1 MFKYV
6 KAVLIIILLVLGAQ
20 LVSGQTPTDTVL
32 VAADSLAMEATVEP
46 VAEAAEGFA
55 SYEEFQSSPGFV
67 KFMIDNLWV
76 LLSAFLVFIMHLGF
90 ASVESGMNAAKNTVN
105 VIYKN
110 IFTLCAGI
118 ITYAIVGFALMYP
131 GDFNII
137 PGFLGFA
144 GFGIGFDAATPAD
157 YLTTNYYDSYTIW
170 TDFLFQAMFAATA
183 ATIISGAVA
192 GRIKMPSY
200 MLYAALIVTFAY
212 PIAGSWKWGGGWLN
226 DLGFHDFAG
235 STLVHAVGGAAALV
249 AAWVLGPRIG
259 KYKDGKVVDMP
270 GHSFPLATIGVL
282 LLWFGWF
289 GFNGGSVL
297 SADPAAISLVLVN
310 TALAAAAGSLAAM
323 AAATFTMHKLDAP
336 QALNGILAGLVG
348 ITAGADVVMPG
359 QAIVIGALAGVL
371 VVLAVI
377 AIDKL
382 KIDDPVSAIA
392 VHLVCG
398 IWGTLAVGIW
408 GADKAFMPQLIGVA
422 SIVAFTIVFSLLAV
436 YLVKATLGLRS
447 DESVELG
454 GADESYHG
462 NHAYPDF
469 APAKK

>member
-6 KAVLIIILLVLGAQ
+6 KAIVILILLVLGAQ
-20 LVSGQTPTDTVL
+20 LVSGQVP
-32 VAADSLAMEATVEP
+32 ADSSSIGIETVQ
-46 VAEAAEGFA
+46 AQGFA
-55 SYEEFQSSPGFV
+55 TYEDFQSSPDFTAFIV
-67 KFMIDNLWV
+67 NNLWI

-90 ASVESGMNAAKNTVN
+90 ASVESGMNASKNTVS

-110 IFTLCAGI
+110 LFTLCAGL
-118 ITYAIVGFALMYP
+118 ITYAIVGFSLMYP

-137 PGFLGFA
+137 PGFLGFG
-144 GFGIGFDAATPAD
+144 GFGIGYDATSPAD
-157 YLTTNYYDSYTIW
+157 YLTSNYYASYTIW

-200 MLYAALIVTFAY
+200 MVYAAIIVTFAY
-212 PIAGSWKWGGGWLN
+212 PITGSWQWGGGWLSE
-226 DLGFHDFAG
+226 LGFHDFAG

-249 AAWVLGPRIG
+249 GAWALGPRLG
-259 KYKDGKVVDMP
+259 KYGPEGQVNDMP
-270 GHSFPLATIGVL
+270 GHNFPLATIGVF

-323 AAATFTMHKLDAP
+323 ATATFTVHKLDAT
-336 QALNGILAGLVG
+336 QALNGVLAGLVG
-348 ITAGADVVMPG
+348 ITAGADAVMPG
-359 QAIVIGALAGVL
+359 QAIMIGALSGVL

-377 AIDKL
+377 GIDKL

-392 VHLVCG
+392 VHLICG

-408 GADKAFMPQLIGVA
+408 GEGKSFSAQLIGTT
-422 SIVAFTIVFSLLAV
+422 SIVAFTLVVSYIAV
-436 YLVKATLGLRS
+436 MIVKATLGLRS
-447 DESVELG
+447 TQEVEVG
-454 GADESYHG
+454 GADAAYHG
-462 NHAYPDF
+462 NAAYPDF
-469 APAKK
+469 APATTSV

>member
-6 KAVLIIILLVLGAQ
+6 KAILIIILLVLGAQ
-20 LVSGQTPTDTVL
+20 LVSGQTPTD
-32 VAADSLAMEATVEP
+32 SLAVVETVEAVEDV
-46 VAEAAEGFA
+46 VAEDASFS

-67 KFMIDNLWV
+67 KFIIDNLWV

-118 ITYAIVGFALMYP
+118 ITYAIIGFALMYP
-131 GDFNII
+131 GDFYII
-137 PGFLGFA
+137 PGVLGFA
-144 GFGIGFDAATPAD
+144 GFGIGFDAASPAD
-157 YLTTNYYDSYTIW
+157 YLTSNYHASYTIW

-192 GRIKMPSY
+192 GRIKMPAY

-212 PIAGSWKWGGGWLN
+212 PITGSWQWGGGWLSE
-226 DLGFHDFAG
+226 LGFHDFAG

-259 KYKDGKVVDMP
+259 RYSADGKVNDMP
-270 GHSFPLATIGVL
+270 GHSFPLATIGVF

-323 AAATFTMHKLDAP
+323 ATATFTVHKLDAP

-348 ITAGADVVMPG
+348 ITAGADAVMPG
-359 QAIVIGALAGVL
+359 QSIVIGAIAGIL

-377 AIDKL
+377 GIDKL

-398 IWGTLAVGIW
+398 IWGTLAAGIW
-408 GADKAFMPQLIGVA
+408 GEGKDLMAQLIGTTSV
-422 SIVAFTIVFSLLAV
+422 VAFTIVFALIAV
-436 YLVKATLGLRS
+436 YLVKFTLGLRS
-447 DESVELG
+447 DESVERI
-454 GADESYHG
+454 GADVSYHG
-462 NHAYPDF
+462 NPAYPDF
-469 APAKK
+469 VSK

>member
-20 LVSGQTPTDTVL
+20 LVSGQTPTDSVI
-32 VAADSLAMEATVEP
+32 VDSVIVETD
-46 VAEAAEGFA
+46 AGFA

-76 LLSAFLVFIMHLGF
+76 LLCAFLVFIMHLGF

-259 KYKDGKVVDMP
+259 RYAADGKVNDMP

-297 SADPAAISLVLVN
+297 SADPSAISLVLVN

-323 AAATFTMHKLDAP
+323 SAATFTMHKLDAP

-422 SIVAFTIVFSLLAV
+422 SIVAFTVVFSLLAI
-436 YLVKATLGLRS
+436 YLVKLTLGLRS

-462 NHAYPDF
+462 NNAYPDF

>member
-20 LVSGQTPTDTVL
+20 LVSGQTPTDSVL
-32 VAADSLAMEATVEP
+32 VDSAMVDVT
-46 VAEAAEGFA
+46 

-192 GRIKMPSY
+192 GRIKMPAY

-212 PIAGSWKWGGGWLN
+212 PITGSWQWGGGWLSE
-226 DLGFHDFAG
+226 LGFHDFAG

-259 KYKDGKVVDMP
+259 KYTDGKVNDMP
-270 GHSFPLATIGVL
+270 GHSFPLATIGVF

-323 AAATFTMHKLDAP
+323 ATATFTVHKLDAP

-348 ITAGADVVMPG
+348 ITAGADAVMPG
-359 QAIVIGALAGVL
+359 QSIVIGAIAGIL

-377 AIDKL
+377 GIDKL

-408 GADKAFMPQLIGVA
+408 GEGKDFMAQLIGTT
-422 SIVAFTIVFSLLAV
+422 SIVAFTIVFALIAV
-436 YLVKATLGLRS
+436 YLVKFTLGLRS
-447 DESVELG
+447 DESVELI
-454 GADESYHG
+454 GADVSYHG

>member
-6 KAVLIIILLVLGAQ
+6 KAIVILILLVLGAQ
-20 LVSGQTPTDTVL
+20 LVSGQVP
-32 VAADSLAMEATVEP
+32 ADSSSIGIETVQ
-46 VAEAAEGFA
+46 AQGFA
-55 SYEEFQSSPGFV
+55 TYEDFQSSPDFTAFIV
-67 KFMIDNLWV
+67 NNLWI

-90 ASVESGMNAAKNTVN
+90 ASVESGMNASKNTVS

-110 IFTLCAGI
+110 LFTLCAGL
-118 ITYAIVGFALMYP
+118 ITYAIVGFSLMYP

-137 PGFLGFA
+137 PGFLGFG
-144 GFGIGFDAATPAD
+144 GFGIGYDATSPAD
-157 YLTTNYYDSYTIW
+157 YLTSNYYESYTIW

-200 MLYAALIVTFAY
+200 MVYAAIIVTFAY
-212 PIAGSWKWGGGWLN
+212 PITGSWQWGGGWLSE
-226 DLGFHDFAG
+226 LGFHDFAG

-249 AAWVLGPRIG
+249 GAWALGPRLG
-259 KYKDGKVVDMP
+259 KYGPEGQVNDMP
-270 GHSFPLATIGVL
+270 GHNFPLATIGVF

-323 AAATFTMHKLDAP
+323 ATATFTVHKLDAT
-336 QALNGILAGLVG
+336 QALNGVLAGLVG
-348 ITAGADVVMPG
+348 ITAGADAVMPG
-359 QAIVIGALAGVL
+359 QAIMIGALSGGL

-377 AIDKL
+377 GIDKL

-392 VHLVCG
+392 VHLICG

-408 GADKAFMPQLIGVA
+408 GEGKSFSAQLIGTT
-422 SIVAFTIVFSLLAV
+422 SIVAFTLVVSYIAV
-436 YLVKATLGLRS
+436 MIVKATLGLRS
-447 DESVELG
+447 TEEVEVG
-454 GADESYHG
+454 GADAAYHG
-462 NHAYPDF
+462 NAAYPDF
-469 APAKK
+469 APATTSV

>member
-6 KAVLIIILLVLGAQ
+6 KAILIIILLVLGAQ
-20 LVSGQTPTDTVL
+20 LVSGQTPTD
-32 VAADSLAMEATVEP
+32 SLAVVETAEIIEEA
-46 VAEAAEGFA
+46 VAEDASLS
-55 SYEEFQSSPGFV
+55 SYEEFQSSPAFV
-67 KFMIDNLWV
+67 KFIVDNLWV

-118 ITYAIVGFALMYP
+118 ITYAIIGFALMYP

-137 PGFLGFA
+137 PGVLGFA

-157 YLTTNYYDSYTIW
+157 YLTTNYHGSYTIW

-192 GRIKMPSY
+192 GRIKMPAY

-212 PIAGSWKWGGGWLN
+212 PITGSWQWGGGWLSE
-226 DLGFHDFAG
+226 LGFHDFAG

-259 KYKDGKVVDMP
+259 RYGADGKVNEMQ
-270 GHSFPLATIGVL
+270 GHSFPLATIGVF

-323 AAATFTMHKLDAP
+323 ATATFTVHKLDAP

-348 ITAGADVVMPG
+348 ITAGADAVMPG
-359 QAIVIGALAGVL
+359 QSIVIGAIAGIL

-377 AIDKL
+377 GIDKL

-398 IWGTLAVGIW
+398 VWGTLAAGIW
-408 GADKAFMPQLIGVA
+408 GEGKDFMAQLIGTSSV
-422 SIVAFTIVFSLLAV
+422 VAFTIVFALIAV
-436 YLVKATLGLRS
+436 FIVKFTLGLRS
-447 DESVELG
+447 DESVELI
-454 GADESYHG
+454 GADVSYHG
-462 NHAYPDF
+462 NSAYPDF
-469 APAKK
+469 APAKHG

>member
-6 KAVLIIILLVLGAQ
+6 KAIVILILLVLGAQ
-20 LVSGQTPTDTVL
+20 LVSGQVPSDTVSTGIDA
-32 VAADSLAMEATVEP
+32 VETVQ
-46 VAEAAEGFA
+46 AGGFA
-55 SYEEFQSSPGFV
+55 SYEDFQSSPDFTAFIV
-67 KFMIDNLWV
+67 DNLWV

-90 ASVESGMNAAKNTVN
+90 ASVESGMNASKNTVS

-110 IFTLCAGI
+110 LFTLCAGL
-118 ITYAIVGFALMYP
+118 ITYAIVGFSLMYP

-137 PGFLGFA
+137 PGFLGFG
-144 GFGIGFDAATPAD
+144 GFGIGYDAASPAD
-157 YLTTNYYDSYTIW
+157 YLTSNYYESYTIW

-200 MLYAALIVTFAY
+200 MLYAAIIVTFAY
-212 PIAGSWKWGGGWLN
+212 PITGSWQWGGGWLSE
-226 DLGFHDFAG
+226 LGFHDFAG

-249 AAWVLGPRIG
+249 GAWALGPRIG
-259 KYKDGKVVDMP
+259 KYGADGQVNDMP
-270 GHSFPLATIGVL
+270 GHSFPLATIGVF

-323 AAATFTMHKLDAP
+323 ATATFTVHKLDAT
-336 QALNGILAGLVG
+336 QALNGVLAGLVG
-348 ITAGADVVMPG
+348 ITAGADAVMPG
-359 QAIVIGALAGVL
+359 QAIVIGALSGVL

-377 AIDKL
+377 GIDKL

-408 GADKAFMPQLIGVA
+408 GDGKSFQAQLIGTA
-422 SIVAFTIVFSLLAV
+422 SIVAFTLVVSYIAVMIV
-436 YLVKATLGLRS
+436 KTTLGLRS
-447 DESVELG
+447 TEEVELG
-454 GADESYHG
+454 GADAAYHG
-462 NHAYPDF
+462 NAAYPDF
-469 APAKK
+469 AQAST

>member
-1 MFKYV
+1 
-6 KAVLIIILLVLGAQ
+6 VLGAQ
-20 LVSGQTPTDTVL
+20 LVSGQTPTDSVL
-32 VAADSLAMEATVEP
+32 VDSVMVDTAVVPAEE
-46 VAEAAEGFA
+46 VAVEGFA

-76 LLSAFLVFIMHLGF
+76 LLCAFLVFIMHLGF

-137 PGFLGFA
+137 PGVLGFA

-157 YLTTNYYDSYTIW
+157 YLTSNYNASYTVW

-310 TALAAAAGSLAAM
+310 TALAAAAREG
-323 AAATFTMHKLDAP
+323 
-336 QALNGILAGLVG
+336 GL
-348 ITAGADVVMPG
+348 
-359 QAIVIGALAGVL
+359 Q
-371 VVLAVI
+371 
-377 AIDKL
+377 
-382 KIDDPVSAIA
+382 
-392 VHLVCG
+392 
-398 IWGTLAVGIW
+398 
-408 GADKAFMPQLIGVA
+408 F
-422 SIVAFTIVFSLLAV
+422 
-436 YLVKATLGLRS
+436 
-447 DESVELG
+447 
-454 GADESYHG
+454 
-462 NHAYPDF
+462 
-469 APAKK
+469 

>member
-20 LVSGQTPTDTVL
+20 LVSGQVPPDSVIVDSVGVETV
-32 VAADSLAMEATVEP
+32 VEP
-46 VAEAAEGFA
+46 IAEAEAGFA
-55 SYEEFQSSPGFV
+55 TYEEFQSSPGFV

-76 LLSAFLVFIMHLGF
+76 LLCAFLVFIMHLGF
-90 ASVESGMNAAKNTVN
+90 ATVESGMNAAKNTVN

-110 IFTLCAGI
+110 IFTLCTGI

-137 PGFLGFA
+137 PGVLGFA
-144 GFGIGFDAATPAD
+144 GLGIGYDSSTPAA
-157 YLTTNYYDSYTIW
+157 YLTTDYYDSYTIW

-259 KYKDGKVVDMP
+259 RYSADGKVNDMP

-382 KIDDPVSAIA
+382 KVDDPVSAIA

-408 GADKAFMPQLIGVA
+408 GADKAFMPQLIGAV
-422 SIVAFTIVFSLLAV
+422 SIVTFTIVFSLLAV

-447 DESVELG
+447 IESVELG

-462 NHAYPDF
+462 NNAYPDF
-469 APAKK
+469 APAKN

>member
-20 LVSGQTPTDTVL
+20 LVSGQTPTDSVL
-32 VAADSLAMEATVEP
+32 VDSVMVDTAVVPAEE
-46 VAEAAEGFA
+46 VAVEGFA

-76 LLSAFLVFIMHLGF
+76 LLCAFLVFIMHLGF

-131 GDFNII
+131 GDFNLI

>member
-6 KAVLIIILLVLGAQ
+6 KAIVIIILLVLGAQ
-20 LVSGQTPTDTVL
+20 LVSGQAP
-32 VAADSLAMEATVEP
+32 ADSLVVGIEA
-46 VAEAAEGFA
+46 AEAVEAVEAEGFA
-55 SYEEFQSSPGFV
+55 SYEDFQASSDFTAFIV
-67 KFMIDNLWV
+67 HNLWI
-76 LLSAFLVFIMHLGF
+76 LLAAFLVFIMHLGF
-90 ASVESGMNAAKNTVN
+90 ASVESGMNASKNTVS

-110 IFTLCAGI
+110 VFTLCAGL
-118 ITYAIVGFALMYP
+118 ITYAIVGFSLMYP

-137 PGFLGFA
+137 PGFLGFG
-144 GFGIGFDAATPAD
+144 GFGIGYDAATPAD
-157 YLTTNYYDSYTIW
+157 YLTSNYYESYTIW

-200 MLYAALIVTFAY
+200 MLYAAIIVTFAY
-212 PIAGSWKWGGGWLN
+212 PITGSWQWGGGWLSE
-226 DLGFHDFAG
+226 LGFHDFAG

-249 AAWVLGPRIG
+249 GAWVLGPRIG
-259 KYKDGKVVDMP
+259 KYAADGKVNDMP
-270 GHSFPLATIGVL
+270 GHSFPLATIGVF

-297 SADPAAISLVLVN
+297 SADPAGISLVLVN

-323 AAATFTMHKLDAP
+323 ATATFTVHKLDAG

-348 ITAGADVVMPG
+348 ITAGADAVMPG
-359 QAIVIGALAGVL
+359 QAIVIGALSGVL

-377 AIDKL
+377 GIDKL

-408 GADKAFMPQLIGVA
+408 GDGKSFTAQLIGTT
-422 SIVAFTIVFSLLAV
+422 SIVAFTLVISYVAV
-436 YLVKATLGLRS
+436 MIVKATLGLRS
-447 DESVELG
+447 PEEVEIG
-454 GADESYHG
+454 GADAAYHG
-462 NHAYPDF
+462 NAAYPDF
-469 APAKK
+469 APASK